1 MENNTIYEQ
10 LRAVPKEAQ
19 KAFDNGKFKG
29 TDINPM
35 WRIKRLT
42 EVFGACGVGF
52 KWGEPKFST
61 YQATDGSVSV
71 HCTLALYIKTE
82 GGEWSEPIWGVG
94 GNTLV
99 RISIK
104 NGTTMV
110 NHSDEGYKMAYT
122 DAQSNAA
129 KQLGMGADIWFAQ
142 DKTKYTA
149 QDKAQEAEPAEP
161 KYINGA
167 IWAKIDNCRT
177 LEDLENLWNDNQD
190 LKNSTD
196 FRKAVS
202 ARKMEL
208 MKKGLSK

>member
-1 MENNTIYEQ
+1 MENNMIYEQ

-82 GGEWSEPIWGVG
+82 AGEWSEPIWGVG

-99 RISIK
+99 RVTKSGIS
-104 NGTTMV
+104 
-110 NHSDEGYKMAYT
+110 HSDEGYKMAYT

-149 QDKAQEAEPAEP
+149 QEATIVTGDVYAKLERVMTMKELVDLCNEYPQFQDNEDFKAAFRHRKKEIQE
-161 KYINGA
+161 G
-167 IWAKIDNCRT
+167 KI
-177 LEDLENLWNDNQD
+177 
-190 LKNSTD
+190 
-196 FRKAVS
+196 
-202 ARKMEL
+202 
-208 MKKGLSK
+208 

>member
-71 HCTLALYIKTE
+71 HCTLALYIKTDS
-82 GGEWSEPIWGVG
+82 GEWSEPIWGVG

-99 RISIK
+99 RISVK
-104 NGTTMV
+104 NGTTIV
-110 NHSDEGYKMAYT
+110 SHSDEGYKMAYT

-149 QDKAQEAEPAEP
+149 QDKAQEAEPATIVTGDV
-161 KYINGA
+161 Y
-167 IWAKIDNCRT
+167 AKLERIMT
-177 LEDLENLWNDNQD
+177 LQE
-190 LKNSTD
+190 LKSLFDEYPQFQKNAD
-196 FRKAVS
+196 FISAFSYRK
-202 ARKMEL
+202 KEIQEG
-208 MKKGLSK
+208 KI

>member
-99 RISIK
+99 RVSLK
-104 NGTTMV
+104 NGTTIV
-110 NHSDEGYKMAYT
+110 SHSDEGYKMAYT

-149 QDKAQEAEPAEP
+149 QDKAQEAEPATIVTGDV
-161 KYINGA
+161 Y
-167 IWAKIDNCRT
+167 AKLERIMT
-177 LEDLENLWNDNQD
+177 LQE
-190 LKNSTD
+190 LKSLYDEYPQFQRNAD
-196 FRKAVS
+196 FIAAFSYRK
-202 ARKMEL
+202 KEIQEG
-208 MKKGLSK
+208 KI

>member
-10 LRAVPKEAQ
+10 LRTVPKEAQ
-19 KAFDNGKFKG
+19 KQFDNGTFKG

-42 EVFGACGVGF
+42 EVFGACGTGWY
-52 KWGEPKFST
+52 WGKPEFI
-61 YQATDGSVSV
+61 AREDGGVVTV
-71 HCTLALYIKTE
+71 HCTVALYVKE
-82 GGEWSEPIWGVG
+82 GGEWSQPIWGVG
-94 GNTLV
+94 GNTL
-99 RISIK
+99 K
-104 NGTTMV
+104 YTTSKGIV
-110 NHSDEGYKMAYT
+110 KVSDEAYKMAYT

-129 KQLGMGADIWFAQ
+129 KQIGLGADIWFAQ

-149 QDKAQEAEPAEP
+149 QDKAQEAEP

-167 IWAKIDNCRT
+167 IWAKIDSCRT
-177 LEDLENLWNDNQD
+177 LEDLENLWNDNPN
-190 LKNSTD
+190 LKSNTD

-208 MKKGLSK
+208 MKKGESK

>member
-19 KAFDNGKFKG
+19 KDFDNGKYKG

-52 KWGEPKFST
+52 KWGEPNFST
-61 YQATDGSVSV
+61 YQATDGSVSI

-104 NGTTMV
+104 NGATIVT
-110 NHSDEGYKMAYT
+110 HSDEGYKMAYT

-149 QDKAQEAEPAEP
+149 QDKAQEAEPAVP

-190 LKNSTD
+190 LKSSTD

-208 MKKGLSK
+208 MKKGEPK

>member
-52 KWGEPKFST
+52 KWGEPIFNT

-99 RISIK
+99 RISVK
-104 NGTTMV
+104 NGTTIV
-110 NHSDEGYKMAYT
+110 THSDEGYKMAYT

-149 QDKAQEAEPAEP
+149 QDKAQEAEPATIVTGDV
-161 KYINGA
+161 Y
-167 IWAKIDNCRT
+167 AKLERIMT
-177 LEDLENLWNDNQD
+177 LQE
-190 LKNSTD
+190 LKSLYDEYPQFQKNAD
-196 FRKAVS
+196 FISAFSYRK
-202 ARKMEL
+202 KEIQEG
-208 MKKGLSK
+208 KI

>member
-19 KAFDNGKFKG
+19 KAFDNGTFKG

-42 EVFGACGVGF
+42 EVFGACGIGWY
-52 KWGEPKFST
+52 WGKPEFI
-61 YQATDGSVSV
+61 AREDGGVVTV
-71 HCTLALYIKTE
+71 HCTVALYVKE
-82 GGEWSEPIWGVG
+82 GGEWSQPIWGVG
-94 GNTLV
+94 GNTL
-99 RISIK
+99 K
-104 NGTTMV
+104 YTTSKGIV
-110 NHSDEGYKMAYT
+110 KVSDEAYKMAYT

-177 LEDLENLWNDNQD
+177 LEELENLWNDNQD
-190 LKNSTD
+190 LKISTD

-208 MKKGLSK
+208 MKKGESK

>member
-19 KAFDNGKFKG
+19 KAFDNGKFRG

-52 KWGEPKFST
+52 KWGEPNFTT

-82 GGEWSEPIWGVG
+82 AGEWSEPIWGVG

-99 RISIK
+99 RVSLK
-104 NGTTMV
+104 NGTTIV
-110 NHSDEGYKMAYT
+110 THSDEGYKMAYT

-142 DKTKYTA
+142 DKTKYTM
-149 QDKAQEAEPAEP
+149 DKDSDKMATIVTGDVYAKLERVMTLQE
-161 KYINGA
+161 
-167 IWAKIDNCRT
+167 
-177 LEDLENLWNDNQD
+177 
-190 LKNSTD
+190 LKSLFDEYPQFQKNADFISAFS
-196 FRKAVS
+196 FRK
-202 ARKMEL
+202 KEIQEG
-208 MKKGLSK
+208 KI